1 LGNAQTQW
9 SDSRGRNRL
18 IAIYI
23 GMEEDPRLK
32 VLHYFIRNTPVGELK
47 EMLRDIRTLVP
58 AEVLEL
64 PEFSYYLSL
73 YHEAHG
79 LKVPLDTQVALLCD
93 SAKVEGRYY
102 DPKLAKSF
110 LYDPVNEAVQE
121 EMDMEPCSEALTA
134 MQGQLD
140 QYLAEHYNPEAI
152 GRVYA
157 TQEGV
162 VMRVFCQVVNLR
174 NFYTG
179 EWTGLWELKGTE
191 LTGSVTINAHYF
203 EDGNLQMHHQKDFQ
217 QSLSDPTNATLVL
230 AAIKALEQTL
240 ETELQ
245 TLYETL
251 PSGSLKL
258 LRRAL
263 PVTRTKFADNPKSKM
278 LS

>member
-1 LGNAQTQW
+1 
-9 SDSRGRNRL
+9 
-18 IAIYI
+18 
-23 GMEEDPRLK
+23 MEEDPRLK

-79 LKVPLDTQVALLCD
+79 LKVPIDTQLALLCD
-93 SAKVEGRYY
+93 SAKIEGRYY
-102 DPKLAKSF
+102 DPKISKSF
-110 LYDPVNEAVQE
+110 LYDPITEEVQE
-121 EMDMEPCSEALTA
+121 VMDMEPCSELVSALQA
-134 MQGQLD
+134 QLD
-140 QYLAEHYNPEAI
+140 QYLADHYSPEAI

-157 TQEGV
+157 SEEGV
-162 VMRVFCQVVNLR
+162 VIRVFCQVVNLR

-179 EWTGLWELKGTE
+179 EWLGQWELKGNQ
-191 LTGSVTINAHYF
+191 LTGNVTINAHYF
-203 EDGNLQMHHQKDFQ
+203 EDGNLQMRHQKDFQ
-217 QSLSDPTNATLVL
+217 QTISDPTSGNLVISAL
-230 AAIKALEQTL
+230 KSLEQTL
-240 ETELQ
+240 ETELDS
-245 TLYETL
+245 LYETL
-251 PSGSLKL
+251 PKGSLKL